1 MNFGFVKALTGSL
14 YATIL
19 VKLIILVLSKAT
31 LETAKRRGIHCHL
44 KPDSTKKA
52 SSCSFLSTSE
62 PEPGRFNLHHLAWHR
77 WTWHLARRCQA
88 RMPKLSRKLITK
100 EICQKVNGVLSIQ
113 TIS

>member
-1 MNFGFVKALTGSL
+1 MNFGFEKALTGAL

-44 KPDSTKKA
+44 KPNSTKKA

-77 WTWHLARRCQA
+77 WTWHLATGTLPADA
-88 RMPKLSRKLITK
+88 RQGCLS
-100 EICQKVNGVLSIQ
+100 
-113 TIS
+113 